1 MIKNLT
7 KKLTG
12 TRNAVTGA
20 LDDLDVIRAAI
31 ATKKTEIEALHRAP
45 IPVSEALE
53 QFDRWAAGKAEQ
65 AVQSL
70 RPELLS
76 DPANV
81 SGEMRLPDLSYR
93 LDGEIAR
100 ADHRAD
106 EILYGLIL
114 ATAMPAVR
122 SIVEERIEAAT
133 AGREC
138 LTAAER
144 VERIAKAE
152 AELLHLELS
161 EEATV
166 RALEGAGLPVERRAD
181 ASPRA
186 VLCAQASLPT

>member
-7 KKLTG
+7 TKLTG

-20 LDDLDVIRAAI
+20 LDDLDVLRSQI
-31 ATKKTEIEALHRAP
+31 AEKRNEIEALHRAP
-45 IPVSEALE
+45 VPVSEALE
-53 QFDRWAAGKAEQ
+53 QFDKWAADRAEQ

-114 ATAMPAVR
+114 ATAMPAFR

-144 VERIAKAE
+144 VERIERAE
-152 AELLHLELS
+152 AELLDLELQ
-161 EEATV
+161 EESVV
-166 RALEGAGLPVERRAD
+166 RSLEGAGLPVERRAD
-181 ASPRA
+181 ASPVA
-186 VLCAQASLPT
+186 VLCAAVSLPT